1 MRVHRKQ
8 IHVEWGDCDPAGI
21 VYFPRYFE
29 YFDAC
34 TNALFESAGLPKPDL
49 LRTYGIMGIPLVE
62 AHARYIAPSS
72 FGDTLL
78 VETRITEGK
87 SSSFSVQH
95 KLYRGEILAVEA
107 TEGRVW
113 TVRADSDPKRMGS
126 QPTPRQVNERVA
138 RPHATSPYFNQR
150 PDLML

>member
-34 TNALFESAGLPKPDL
+34 TNALFESAGLPKPEL
-49 LRTYGIMGIPLVE
+49 LRSYGIIGIPLVE

-72 FGDTLL
+72 FGDTVL
-78 VETRITEGK
+78 VETCITEWK
-87 SSSFSVQH
+87 NSSFSVQH

-107 TEGRVW
+107 TEVRVW
-113 TVRADSDPKRMGS
+113 TVRTGSDPKRIES
-126 QPTPRQVNERVA
+126 RPIPREVIERF
-138 RPHATSPYFNQR
+138 TDS
-150 PDLML
+150 

>member
-34 TNALFESAGLPKPDL
+34 TNALFESAGLPKPEL

-72 FGDTLL
+72 FGDTVL
-78 VETRITEGK
+78 VETCITEWK
-87 SSSFSVQH
+87 NSSFSVQH
-95 KLYRGEILAVEA
+95 KLYCGEILAVEA
-107 TEGRVW
+107 TEVRVW
-113 TVRADSDPKRMGS
+113 TVRTGSDPKRIES
-126 QPTPRQVNERVA
+126 RPIPREVIERF
-138 RPHATSPYFNQR
+138 TDS
-150 PDLML
+150 

>member
-49 LRTYGIMGIPLVE
+49 LRTYGIIGIPLVE

-78 VETRITEGK
+78 VETRITEWK

-107 TEGRVW
+107 TEVRVW
-113 TVRADSDPKRMGS
+113 TARAGSDPNRMES
-126 QPTPRQVNERVA
+126 RPIPREVIERF
-138 RPHATSPYFNQR
+138 TSS
-150 PDLML
+150 

>member
-1 MRVHRKQ
+1 MRVHRKH

-34 TNALFESAGLPKPDL
+34 TNALFESAGLPKPEL

-62 AHARYIAPSS
+62 AQARYIAPSS
-72 FGDTLL
+72 FGDTVV
-78 VETRITEGK
+78 VETRITEWK
-87 SSSFSVQH
+87 DSSFRVEH

-107 TEGRVW
+107 TEVRVW
-113 TVRADSDPKRMGS
+113 TVRVGSDPKRIES
-126 QPTPRQVNERVA
+126 RPIPREVIERF
-138 RPHATSPYFNQR
+138 TDS
-150 PDLML
+150 

>member
-34 TNALFESAGLPKPDL
+34 TNALFESVGLPKPEL

-62 AHARYIAPSS
+62 AQARYVAPSS
-72 FGDTLL
+72 FGDTVL
-78 VETRITEGK
+78 VETRITEWK
-87 SSSFSVQH
+87 NSSFRVEH

-107 TEGRVW
+107 TEVRVW
-113 TVRADSDPKRMGS
+113 TVRVGSDPKRIENR
-126 QPTPRQVNERVA
+126 PIPREVIERF
-138 RPHATSPYFNQR
+138 TDS
-150 PDLML
+150 

>member
-21 VYFPRYFE
+21 VYYPRYFE

-34 TNALFESAGLPKPDL
+34 ANALFESAGLPKLDL

-78 VETRITEGK
+78 VETRITEWK

-95 KLYRGEILAVEA
+95 KLYRGEILAAEA
-107 TEGRVW
+107 TEARVW
-113 TVRADSDPKRMGS
+113 TVRTGSDPKRIESRPIPREVIEKFTDSWGS
-126 QPTPRQVNERVA
+126 HVR
-138 RPHATSPYFNQR
+138 
-150 PDLML
+150 

>member
-8 IHVEWGDCDPAGI
+8 IRVEWGDCDPAGI

-34 TNALFESAGLPKPDL
+34 TNALFESAGLPKPEL

-72 FGDTLL
+72 FGDTVL
-78 VETRITEGK
+78 VETRITEWK
-87 SSSFSVQH
+87 NSSFRVEH

-107 TEGRVW
+107 TEVRVW
-113 TVRADSDPKRMGS
+113 TVRVGSDPKRIES
-126 QPTPRQVNERVA
+126 RPIPREVIERFA
-138 RPHATSPYFNQR
+138 DS
-150 PDLML
+150 

>member
-34 TNALFESAGLPKPDL
+34 TNALFESAGLPKPEL
-49 LRTYGIMGIPLVE
+49 LRSYGIIGIPLVE

-72 FGDTLL
+72 FGDTVL
-78 VETRITEGK
+78 VETCITEWK
-87 SSSFSVQH
+87 NSSFSVQH

-107 TEGRVW
+107 TEVRVW
-113 TVRADSDPKRMGS
+113 TVRTGNDPKRIES
-126 QPTPRQVNERVA
+126 RPIPREVIERF
-138 RPHATSPYFNQR
+138 TNS
-150 PDLML
+150 

>member
-34 TNALFESAGLPKPDL
+34 TNALFESAGLPKPEL
-49 LRTYGIMGIPLVE
+49 LRTYGIVGIPLVE

-72 FGDTLL
+72 FGDKVL
-78 VETRITEGK
+78 VETRITEWK
-87 SSSFSVQH
+87 SSSFRVEH
-95 KLYRGEILAVEA
+95 KLYREEILAVEA
-107 TEGRVW
+107 TEVRVW
-113 TVRADSDPKRMGS
+113 TVRVGSDPKRIES
-126 QPTPRQVNERVA
+126 RPIPREVIERF
-138 RPHATSPYFNQR
+138 TDS
-150 PDLML
+150 

>member
-1 MRVHRKQ
+1 MRVNRKQ

-78 VETRITEGK
+78 VETRITEWK

-95 KLYRGEILAVEA
+95 KLFRGDVLAVEA
-107 TEGRVW
+107 TEVRVW
-113 TVRADSDPKRMGS
+113 TARADNDPKRIES
-126 QPTPRQVNERVA
+126 RPIPREVIERF
-138 RPHATSPYFNQR
+138 TSS
-150 PDLML
+150 

>member
-49 LRTYGIMGIPLVE
+49 LRTYGIVGIPLVE

-72 FGDTLL
+72 FGDTLM
-78 VETRITEGK
+78 VETRITEWK

-107 TEGRVW
+107 TEVRVW
-113 TVRADSDPKRMGS
+113 TVRTGSDLKRIESRPIPREVIERFADS
-126 QPTPRQVNERVA
+126 
-138 RPHATSPYFNQR
+138 
-150 PDLML
+150 

>member
-1 MRVHRKQ
+1 MLRKLMRLHRKQ

-34 TNALFESAGLPKPDL
+34 TNALFESACLPKPDL
-49 LRTYGIMGIPLVE
+49 LMTYGIMGIPLVE

-78 VETRITEGK
+78 VETRITEWK

-95 KLYRGEILAVEA
+95 KLYLGQILAVEA
-107 TEGRVW
+107 TE
-113 TVRADSDPKRMGS
+113 VRAWAGRRARGQKR
-126 QPTPRQVNERVA
+126 V
-138 RPHATSPYFNQR
+138 
-150 PDLML
+150 

>member
-49 LRTYGIMGIPLVE
+49 LSTYGILGIPLVE

-78 VETRITEGK
+78 VETRITEWK

-107 TEGRVW
+107 TEVRVW
-113 TVRADSDPKRMGS
+113 TARAGSDPNRMES
-126 QPTPRQVNERVA
+126 RPIPREVIERF
-138 RPHATSPYFNQR
+138 TSS
-150 PDLML
+150 

>member
-34 TNALFESAGLPKPDL
+34 TNALFESAGLPKPEL

-62 AHARYIAPSS
+62 AHARYIAPLS
-72 FGDTLL
+72 FGDTVL
-78 VETRITEGK
+78 VETCITEWK
-87 SSSFSVQH
+87 NSSFRVQH
-95 KLYRGEILAVEA
+95 KLYRGETLAVEA
-107 TEGRVW
+107 TEVRVW
-113 TVRADSDPKRMGS
+113 TVRTGSDPKGIESR
-126 QPTPRQVNERVA
+126 PIPREVIA
-138 RPHATSPYFNQR
+138 RFADS
-150 PDLML
+150 

>member
-34 TNALFESAGLPKPDL
+34 TNALFESAGLPKPEL
-49 LRTYGIMGIPLVE
+49 LRSYGIIGIPLVE

-72 FGDTLL
+72 FGDTVL
-78 VETRITEGK
+78 VETCITEWK
-87 SSSFSVQH
+87 NSSFSVQH

-107 TEGRVW
+107 TEVRVW
-113 TVRADSDPKRMGS
+113 TVRTGSDPKRIES
-126 QPTPRQVNERVA
+126 RPIPREVIEKF
-138 RPHATSPYFNQR
+138 TDS
-150 PDLML
+150 

>member
-34 TNALFESAGLPKPDL
+34 TNALFESAGLPKPEL
-49 LRTYGIMGIPLVE
+49 LRSYGIIGIPLVE

-72 FGDTLL
+72 FGDTVL
-78 VETRITEGK
+78 VETCITEWK
-87 SSSFSVQH
+87 NSSFSVQH

-107 TEGRVW
+107 TEVRVW
-113 TVRADSDPKRMGS
+113 TVRTGNDPKRIVS
-126 QPTPRQVNERVA
+126 RPIPREVIERF
-138 RPHATSPYFNQR
+138 TDS
-150 PDLML
+150 

>member
-49 LRTYGIMGIPLVE
+49 LRTYGIVGIPLVE

-78 VETRITEGK
+78 VETRITEWK

-107 TEGRVW
+107 TEVRVW
-113 TVRADSDPKRMGS
+113 TARAGGDPKRIES
-126 QPTPRQVNERVA
+126 RPIPQEVIERF
-138 RPHATSPYFNQR
+138 TNS
-150 PDLML
+150 

>member
-1 MRVHRKQ
+1 MRVHRRQ

-34 TNALFESAGLPKPDL
+34 TNALFESAGLPKPEL

-72 FGDTLL
+72 FGDTVL
-78 VETRITEGK
+78 VETCITEWK
-87 SSSFSVQH
+87 KSSFSVQH

-107 TEGRVW
+107 TEVRVW
-113 TVRADSDPKRMGS
+113 TVRTGSDPKWIESR
-126 QPTPRQVNERVA
+126 PIPREVIERF
-138 RPHATSPYFNQR
+138 TDS
-150 PDLML
+150 

>member
-34 TNALFESAGLPKPDL
+34 TNALFESAGLPKPEL

-72 FGDTLL
+72 FGDEVL
-78 VETRITEGK
+78 VETRITEWK
-87 SSSFSVQH
+87 SSSFRVEH

-107 TEGRVW
+107 TEVRVW
-113 TVRADSDPKRMGS
+113 TVRVGGDPKRIES
-126 QPTPRQVNERVA
+126 RPIPREVIERF
-138 RPHATSPYFNQR
+138 TDS
-150 PDLML
+150 

>member
-21 VYFPRYFE
+21 IYFPRYFE

-34 TNALFESAGLPKPDL
+34 TNALFESAGLPKPEL
-49 LRTYGIMGIPLVE
+49 LRAYGIMGIPLVE

-72 FGDTLL
+72 FGDTVL
-78 VETRITEGK
+78 VETCITEWK
-87 SSSFSVQH
+87 NSSFSVQH

-107 TEGRVW
+107 TEVRVW
-113 TVRADSDPKRMGS
+113 TVRAGSDPKLIESR
-126 QPTPRQVNERVA
+126 PIPREVVERF
-138 RPHATSPYFNQR
+138 TDS
-150 PDLML
+150 

>member
-49 LRTYGIMGIPLVE
+49 LRTYGIVGIPLVE

-72 FGDTLL
+72 FGDALL
-78 VETRITEGK
+78 VETRITEWK

-107 TEGRVW
+107 TEVRVW
-113 TVRADSDPKRMGS
+113 TARADSDPKHIESRPIP
-126 QPTPRQVNERVA
+126 QEIIERF
-138 RPHATSPYFNQR
+138 TSS
-150 PDLML
+150 

>member
-49 LRTYGIMGIPLVE
+49 LRTYGIVGIPLVE

-72 FGDTLL
+72 FGDTLM
-78 VETRITEGK
+78 VETRITEWK
-87 SSSFSVQH
+87 NSSFSVEH

-107 TEGRVW
+107 TEVRVW
-113 TVRADSDPKRMGS
+113 TARAGNDPKRIES
-126 QPTPRQVNERVA
+126 RPIPHEVIERF
-138 RPHATSPYFNQR
+138 TSS
-150 PDLML
+150 

>member
-8 IHVEWGDCDPAGI
+8 IPVEWGDCDPAGI
-21 VYFPRYFE
+21 GYFPRYFE

-34 TNALFESAGLPKPDL
+34 TNALFESVGLPKPDL

-78 VETRITEGK
+78 VETRITEWK

-95 KLYRGEILAVEA
+95 KLYRGEILAGVA
-107 TEGRVW
+107 SDVRSG
-113 TVRADSDPKRMGS
+113 TVRAGS
-126 QPTPRQVNERVA
+126 RPRHTGGRPVPPQP
-138 RPHATSPYFNQR
+138 
-150 PDLML
+150 

>member
-34 TNALFESAGLPKPDL
+34 TNALFESAGLPKPEL

-62 AHARYIAPSS
+62 THARYIAPSS
-72 FGDTLL
+72 FGDTVQ
-78 VETRITEGK
+78 VETRITEWN
-87 SSSFSVQH
+87 SSSFRVEH

-107 TEGRVW
+107 TEVRVW
-113 TVRADSDPKRMGS
+113 TVRVGNDPKRIES
-126 QPTPRQVNERVA
+126 RPIPREVIERF
-138 RPHATSPYFNQR
+138 TES
-150 PDLML
+150 

>member
-1 MRVHRKQ
+1 MRVNRKQ

-34 TNALFESAGLPKPDL
+34 TNALFESVGLPKPEL
-49 LRTYGIMGIPLVE
+49 LRTHGIMGIPLVE

-72 FGDTLL
+72 FGDTVL
-78 VETRITEGK
+78 VETCITEWK
-87 SSSFSVQH
+87 SSSFRVEH

-107 TEGRVW
+107 TEVRVW
-113 TVRADSDPKRMGS
+113 TVRVGNDPKRIES
-126 QPTPRQVNERVA
+126 RPIPPEVIERFTDA
-138 RPHATSPYFNQR
+138 
-150 PDLML
+150 

>member
-1 MRVHRKQ
+1 MRVHRQK

-34 TNALFESAGLPKPDL
+34 TNALFESAGLPKPEL
-49 LRTYGIMGIPLVE
+49 LRSYGIIGIPLVE

-72 FGDTLL
+72 FGDTVL
-78 VETRITEGK
+78 VETCITEWK
-87 SSSFSVQH
+87 NSSFSVQH

-107 TEGRVW
+107 TEVRVW
-113 TVRADSDPKRMGS
+113 TVRTGSDPKRIES
-126 QPTPRQVNERVA
+126 RPIPREVIERF
-138 RPHATSPYFNQR
+138 TDS
-150 PDLML
+150 

>member
-1 MRVHRKQ
+1 MRVNRKQ

-78 VETRITEGK
+78 VETRITEWK

-107 TEGRVW
+107 SEVRVW
-113 TVRADSDPKRMGS
+113 TARADNDPKRMES
-126 QPTPRQVNERVA
+126 RPIPREVIERF
-138 RPHATSPYFNQR
+138 TSS
-150 PDLML
+150 